1 MPPRKSK
8 NVETQ
13 NLESPEPEVTPQRK
27 TRKVSNKSTSTSTP
41 TPDLKNEPTKSV
53 KVKPPH
59 LVKGS
64 DEARK
69 RMSELRAMRKPKQP
83 KN

>member
-8 NVETQ
+8 TVEPQ
-13 NLESPEPEVTPQRK
+13 NLESMLPEEEVPPQRK
-27 TRKVSNKSTSTSTP
+27 TRKVSSKPTQTP
-41 TPDLKNEPTKSV
+41 TPDLKNKSTNPV